1 MITQEKIDRINALS
15 RKSKTPEGLTDAE
28 REEQK
33 VLRAEY
39 VAAFKESL
47 VSQLDSTYVL
57 RPDGTKEKLIKKDF
71 SDILYTWDC
80 Y

>member
-15 RKSKTPEGLTDAE
+15 RKSKTPEGLTPE
-28 REEQK
+28 EKEEQK

-39 VAAFKESL
+39 VAAFKQSL

-57 RPDGTKEKLIKKDF
+57 RPDGTKEKLIKK
-71 SDILYTWDC
+71 
-80 Y
+80 

>member
-1 MITQEKIDRINALS
+1 MITQAQIDRINELA
-15 RKSKTPEGLTDAE
+15 RKSRTTEGLTDAE

-57 RPDGTKEKLIKKDF
+57 RPDGTKEKLIKK
-71 SDILYTWDC
+71 
-80 Y
+80 

>member
-1 MITQEKIDRINALS
+1 MTQEKIDRINALA
-15 RKSKTPEGLTDAE
+15 RKSKTPEGLTETE

-39 VAAFKESL
+39 VAAFKQSL

-57 RPDGTKEKLIKKDF
+57 RPDGTKEKLIKK
-71 SDILYTWDC
+71 
-80 Y
+80 

>member
-1 MITQEKIDRINALS
+1 MITQAQIDRINALA
-15 RKSKTPEGLTDAE
+15 RKSKTAEGLTDEE

-33 VLRAEY
+33 VLRAAY

-57 RPDGTKEKLIKKDF
+57 RPDGTKEKLIKK
-71 SDILYTWDC
+71 
-80 Y
+80 